1 MALWPY
7 VKANKRLSSLQQT
20 QLQSDALPAIQ
31 GDRGVCVN
39 GQEQKSA
46 AKKRLSHPKC
56 IAQINLAH
64 IVILHHLIW
73 LAGCQ
78 NLAIVQNIN
87 PINQFK
93 RFPNIM
99 VGDQHTNSTRFQIR
113 NQLPDFSNSDRIN
126 SGKRLIQKQIFWIGG
141 QTASDFHASPFATR

>member
-46 AKKRLSHPKC
+46 AQTRLSHPKR

-64 IVILHHLIW
+64 IVILHYLIW

-78 NLAIVQNIN
+78 NLAIV
-87 PINQFK
+87 
-93 RFPNIM
+93 
-99 VGDQHTNSTRFQIR
+99 
-113 NQLPDFSNSDRIN
+113 
-126 SGKRLIQKQIFWIGG
+126 
-141 QTASDFHASPFATR
+141 

>member
-20 QLQSDALPAIQ
+20 QLQSDALRFIQ

-46 AKKRLSHPKC
+46 TKTRLAHLKR

-73 LAGCQ
+73 LARCQ
-78 NLAIVQNIN
+78 NLAIV
-87 PINQFK
+87 
-93 RFPNIM
+93 
-99 VGDQHTNSTRFQIR
+99 
-113 NQLPDFSNSDRIN
+113 
-126 SGKRLIQKQIFWIGG
+126 
-141 QTASDFHASPFATR
+141 